1 MNLQEFIEFR
11 GGLVYHEKKCFNI
24 TNRVDINIG
33 DNYGSE
39 IFR

>member
-1 MNLQEFIEFR
+1 MNLQEFIEF
-11 GGLVYHEKKCFNI
+11 GVGLVYHEKKCFNI
-24 TNRVDINIG
+24 RVYINIG